1 MIGSGFVSADCL
13 LTHLWMQPPHK
24 ADLSNPE
31 LTIVVSVVKNSC
43 AIGTATQFKEL
54 CKYNLRELCN
64 EPEEKQK
71 AAPVSGAAA
80 GETTAAGEDAKSVK
94 EADAKAVAD
103 GEPDA
108 KKVPAEDKK
117 EQSKPNVTEKA
128 AAD

>member
-1 MIGSGFVSADCL
+1 
-13 LTHLWMQPPHK
+13 MQPPHK

-71 AAPVSGAAA
+71 AAQEAGASSAA
-80 GETTAAGEDAKSVK
+80 EGDARSAKET
-94 EADAKAVAD
+94 DAKAEAD
-103 GEPDA
+103 GGPDV

-117 EQSKPNVTEKA
+117 EQSKPEVVEKA
-128 AAD
+128 AD

>member
-1 MIGSGFVSADCL
+1 
-13 LTHLWMQPPHK
+13 MQPPHK

-43 AIGTATQFKEL
+43 AIGTATHFKEL

-71 AAPVSGAAA
+71 AAPMPSPEAGGDSAA
-80 GETTAAGEDAKSVK
+80 GG
-94 EADAKAVAD
+94 DAKAVAD

-108 KKVPAEDKK
+108 KEVPAEDNK
-117 EQSKPNVTEKA
+117 ERSKPEVVEKA
-128 AAD
+128 AD

>member
-1 MIGSGFVSADCL
+1 
-13 LTHLWMQPPHK
+13 MQPPHK

-71 AAPVSGAAA
+71 DASEAGANSAA
-80 GETTAAGEDAKSVK
+80 GGDAKPVK

-103 GEPDA
+103 EEPDA
-108 KKVPAEDKK
+108 KKVPVEDKK
-117 EQSKPNVTEKA
+117 EQSKPEVVEKA
-128 AAD
+128 AD